1 MPTKLTPS
9 QIRYL
14 RKQAHA
20 KKCIVT
26 VGNAGLTD
34 AVIQEADSSLSH
46 HELMKIKI
54 NASDKLARKE
64 IADKICGALDAAL
77 VLAIGHI
84 IVIYRPAKKALIQ
97 LPK

>member
-1 MPTKLTPS
+1 MPITLTPS
-9 QIRYL
+9 QIRFL

-34 AVIQEADSSLSH
+34 SVIQEADSSLSH

-54 NASDKLARKE
+54 NASDKPARKA
-64 IADKICGALDAAL
+64 IIDKMCSALDASL
-77 VLAIGHI
+77 VLAIGH
-84 IVIYRPAKKALIQ
+84 VIAVYRPAKNPQLK